1 MLTIHLAQ
9 PSTFSDGLRARFQVA
24 PPAPRPALAD
34 PEAWNVSHDP
44 ASQVVTIFIRSN
56 EGMTLESV
64 RRAASLLVRWLA
76 YNRIE
81 AVGIELTESGLT
93 SPENV
98 AALAEGM
105 LLGDYRFETYLSNAS
120 PSSINVTLLTEKT
133 AVYEQVLH
141 RTTIVCEAVNLA
153 RTWTNEP
160 ANVINP
166 VTLAERAQNL
176 AAEYGLTCTILDD
189 KQLREMGAGAILAVG
204 QGSNTPSRLII
215 LQHAGKK
222 QEKPIALVG
231 KSLTFDT
238 GGYSLKGSEAMLG
251 MNIDKAGAMAVFA
264 TLIAAARL
272 KLKTPVVGVL
282 AAAENM
288 ISAYAYR
295 PNDIIK
301 TLSGKTV
308 EVLNTD
314 AEGRLVLADALTY
327 AQRQFAP
334 RVLID
339 LATLTGGVVTAL
351 GSVRAGMFT
360 TDDELAEA
368 LFQSGERA
376 YERLWR
382 LPLDPEYADLVRG
395 DKADLVNTGMP
406 GRKASPIVGAIF
418 LKQFVDNGQPWA
430 HLDIAGVADTEK
442 RMPYCPK
449 GATGFGV
456 RLLIDYLTHLQA
468 K

>member
-1 MLTIHLAQ
+1 MLTIQLSS
-9 PSTFSDGLRARFQVA
+9 PDTFSGGLRARIATA
-24 PPAPRPALAD
+24 PPAPKPALSD
-34 PEAWNVSHDP
+34 PEAWNISHDP
-44 ASQVVTIFIRSN
+44 ASQTVTAFIRSS
-56 EGMTLESV
+56 EGMTPENL

-81 AVGIELTESGLT
+81 SVGLDLAESGLLA
-93 SPENV
+93 PESV
-98 AALAEGM
+98 FALVEGM
-105 LLGDYRFETYLSNAS
+105 LLGDYRFDIYLSNVT
-120 PSSINVTLLTEKT
+120 PFSIEVDLLTETPT
-133 AVYEQVLH
+133 AYEHVV
-141 RTTIVCEAVNLA
+141 RRAAIICESVNLA

-176 AAEYGLTCTILDD
+176 AAEYGLICTVLDD
-189 KQLREMGAGAILAVG
+189 HQLRQMGAGAIVAVG

-215 LQHAGKK
+215 LQHAGSKD
-222 QEKPIALVG
+222 ERPIVLVG

-238 GGYSLKGSEAMLG
+238 GGYSLKGSESMLG
-251 MNIDKAGAMAVFA
+251 MNVDKAGAMAVLA

-272 KLKTPVVGVL
+272 KLKTPLVGIL

-288 ISAYAYR
+288 VSAHAYR

-327 AQRQFAP
+327 AQRQFDP
-334 RVLID
+334 RILID

-351 GSVRAGMFT
+351 GSIRAGMFA

-368 LFQSGERA
+368 LFRSGERT

-382 LPLDPEYADLVRG
+382 LPLDAEYAELVRG
-395 DKADLVNTGMP
+395 EKTDLVNSAIP
-406 GRKASPIVGAIF
+406 GRKALPIIGAIF
-418 LKQFVDNGQPWA
+418 LKQFVDDGRRWA
-430 HLDIAGVADTEK
+430 HLDIAGVADAEK
-442 RMPYCPK
+442 RKAYCPK

-456 RLLIDYLTHLQA
+456 RLLMDYLENLE
-468 K
+468 